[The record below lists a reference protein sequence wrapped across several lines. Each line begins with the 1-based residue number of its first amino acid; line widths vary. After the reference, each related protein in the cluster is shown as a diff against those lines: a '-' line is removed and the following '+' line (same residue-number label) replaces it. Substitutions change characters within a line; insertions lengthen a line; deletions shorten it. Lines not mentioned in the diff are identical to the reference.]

1 MPKFRKGMDYLPIN
15 FTSAK
20 SKKINLDDIIE
31 STSSNCCEKT
41 SKLVAS
47 HKLAS
52 CKEEEKSLI
61 FKMLS
66 EGGTNLLY
74 CH

>member
-1 MPKFRKGMDYLPIN
+1 MDYLPIN

-20 SKKINLDDIIE
+20 SKKIKLDDIIE
-31 STSSNCCEKT
+31 NTSSNSGEET

-47 HKLAS
+47 HKLATY
-52 CKEEEKSLI
+52 KEEEKSLI

-66 EGGTNLLY
+66 ERGTKLLH